1 MIERAGFS
9 YASYDNIQ
17 NGVVAMHSGFKLG

>member
-9 YASYDNIQ
+9 HVSYDNIQ
-17 NGVVAMHSGFKLG
+17 NGVVAMHSGFKLA